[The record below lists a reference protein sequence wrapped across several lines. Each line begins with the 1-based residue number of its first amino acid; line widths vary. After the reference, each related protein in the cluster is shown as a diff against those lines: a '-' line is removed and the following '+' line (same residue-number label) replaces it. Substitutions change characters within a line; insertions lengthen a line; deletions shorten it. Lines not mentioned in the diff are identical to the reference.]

1 MDPVLW
7 TVIRP
12 TDSPLVCC
20 QDDGS
25 WHLDLPDVGAT
36 VVLSTEQ
43 LRRIVDDFLEQSL
56 GGPFEDDE
64 PR

>member
-1 MDPVLW
+1 MDPLLA

-12 TDSPLVCC
+12 TDSPLIC
-20 QDDGS
+20 QQEDGS
-25 WHLDLPDVGAT
+25 WRLDLPDAGVT

-43 LRRIVDDFLEQSL
+43 LRRVVDDYLAQSL